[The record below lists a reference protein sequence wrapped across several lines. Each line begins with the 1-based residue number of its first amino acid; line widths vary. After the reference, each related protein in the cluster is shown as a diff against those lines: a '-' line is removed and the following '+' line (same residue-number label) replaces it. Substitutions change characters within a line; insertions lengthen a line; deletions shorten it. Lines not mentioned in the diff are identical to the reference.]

1 MQDEISGVAIK
12 RLKPKMYLFLVDDNS
27 AHRKV
32 KDVNKTVVERINRS
46 E

>member
-1 MQDEISGVAIK
+1 MSQNIK
-12 RLKPKMYLFLVDDNS
+12 RLKPKMYSFLVDGNS

-32 KDVNKTVVERINRS
+32 KDVNKAAVERIIHR